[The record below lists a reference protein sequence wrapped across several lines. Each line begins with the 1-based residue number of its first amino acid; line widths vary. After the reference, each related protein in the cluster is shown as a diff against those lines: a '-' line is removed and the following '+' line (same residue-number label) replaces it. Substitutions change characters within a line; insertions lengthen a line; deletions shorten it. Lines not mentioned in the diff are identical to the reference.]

1 MSILIASIYSV
12 MYTSITKALDLD
24 SDSKDDVGKH
34 STQSTSEDSDP
45 ASGTE
50 DVLDTKTVV
59 TEGDAEDIVIEDD
72 TTQSTDGSSEPQSGA
87 EELIV
92 IEYTNSSD

>member
-12 MYTSITKALDLD
+12 MYTSITKALDGDLD

-34 STQSTSEDSDP
+34 SKQSTSEDSDP

-59 TEGDAEDIVIEDD
+59 TEDDAEDIVIEDD
-72 TTQSTDGSSEPQSGA
+72 TTQSSYRWQF
-87 EELIV
+87 
-92 IEYTNSSD
+92 